1 MFGSHCDFVSK
12 TFWMDAML
20 YLISIYFMIQTD
32 ASGIAAAAAAAPG
45 SHVSRIG
52 RDSVQI
58 EQRRMSRVRE
68 REERRSRSRSYTPP
82 FRNPKF
88 RNFYSS
94 DSRSSSISTNTLPM
108 PMPMHDKSASFT
120 LENRTEVNIQDI
132 DYVGRMPSNETS
144 GSYSIQT
151 NNKEIDKRELNP
163 LHQNHEFSKKKRG
176 DDDDDDDDEGI
187 ICQFSISRRQKIAA
201 AFLSAWIFLAVMF
214 VLIYILPKKTSL

>member
-1 MFGSHCDFVSK
+1 MNFLFFLCNLCLFLVSSSSYVYGSHCDFVSK
-12 TFWMDAML
+12 TCWMDAML
-20 YLISIYFMIQTD
+20 YLISIYFTIQTD
-32 ASGIAAAAAAAPG
+32 ASGIAAAAGAASG
-45 SHVSRIG
+45 SHVSRIN

-108 PMPMHDKSASFT
+108 PMPMSMHDKSASFT

-132 DYVGRMPSNETS
+132 DY
-144 GSYSIQT
+144 
-151 NNKEIDKRELNP
+151 
-163 LHQNHEFSKKKRG
+163 
-176 DDDDDDDDEGI
+176 
-187 ICQFSISRRQKIAA
+187 A
-201 AFLSAWIFLAVMF
+201 
-214 VLIYILPKKTSL
+214 